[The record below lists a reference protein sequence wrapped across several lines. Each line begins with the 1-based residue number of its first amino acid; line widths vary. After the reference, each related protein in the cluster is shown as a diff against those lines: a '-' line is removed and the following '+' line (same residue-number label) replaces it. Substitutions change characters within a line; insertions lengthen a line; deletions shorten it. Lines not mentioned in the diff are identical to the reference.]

1 MNIRHTVRRAL
12 RMSLRRERLMQGLP
26 PRWLPRGG
34 GRRALLAGVPMLLVL
49 LLASPGCVSPLDPD
63 TPRRRI
69 VDVPDVPAPPR
80 RVEAR
85 ITDIIVFES
94 GLRWQFNADTR
105 VAEASV
111 DTTEAR
117 PRVWTR
123 LVLTRGES
131 QVQNVEHLFGL
142 LLRLDSIATP
152 QEQLLVRGNPHRG
165 TGVALII
172 AAPVTTGVWRY
183 DTLETVTTGAP
194 GMVMTLMP
202 DSSGRVVSCVGHFAI
217 PQRRISLEL
226 SYRVQ
231 Y

>member
-1 MNIRHTVRRAL
+1 MNIRRTKRLVLQMPARPERVVHEIPRRGFP
-12 RMSLRRERLMQGLP
+12 Q
-26 PRWLPRGG
+26 GG
-34 GRRALLAGVPMLLVL
+34 GRRALLAGVSVLLVL
-49 LLASPGCVSPLDPD
+49 MLASPGCVSPLDPD

-69 VDVPDVPAPPR
+69 VDVPDVPPPPR

-85 ITDIIVFES
+85 ITDIMVFES
-94 GLRWQFNADTR
+94 GMRWPFNADTR
-105 VAEASV
+105 VAEASI
-111 DTTEAR
+111 DTTDAR
-117 PRVWTR
+117 RRVWNR

-152 QEQLLVRGNPHRG
+152 QEQLLVRGDPQHG

-172 AAPVTTGVWRY
+172 AAPITTGVWRY
-183 DTLETVTTGAP
+183 DTLETVNTGAP

-202 DSSGRVVSCVGHFAI
+202 DSSGRVVTCTGRFVL